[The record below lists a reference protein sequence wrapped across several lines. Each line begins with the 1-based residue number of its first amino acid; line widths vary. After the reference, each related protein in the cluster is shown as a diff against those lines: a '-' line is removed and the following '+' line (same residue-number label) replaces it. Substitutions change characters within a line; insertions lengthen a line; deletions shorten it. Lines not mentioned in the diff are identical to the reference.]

1 MWLHNW
7 GSLKILFSSICFW
20 EHLPTC
26 FGQGGGDLEED
37 LHTPL
42 KARVYSH
49 ILPEEPV
56 YSICQLACLRVT
68 LVKLSNNVLIP
79 YATGEVHGF
88 TLENSQRLTTY
99 FIHLSSWPVA
109 SPLSDIPFKILLDR
123 SYSFQ
128 LYLFSVIRTCF
139 QALKLPSPIQYKIS
153 ILYSYRQ
160 CSDLTVAWELQWE
173 GGMVCLSLLYFQFCF
188 LPSLL
193 SSLVCCSQK
202 AGMGEGTNLLMSL

>member
-1 MWLHNW
+1 MGIW
-7 GSLKILFSSICFW
+7 KK
-20 EHLPTC
+20 TC
-26 FGQGGGDLEED
+26 
-37 LHTPL
+37 TPHL

-49 ILPEEPV
+49 ILPEEPG

-88 TLENSQRLTTY
+88 TLENSQGLTTY
-99 FIHLSSWPVA
+99 FIHFSSWPVA

-160 CSDLTVAWELQWE
+160 CSDLTVAWELQ
-173 GGMVCLSLLYFQFCF
+173 
-188 LPSLL
+188 
-193 SSLVCCSQK
+193 
-202 AGMGEGTNLLMSL
+202 